1 MRWYKNSIRFAEMQ
15 AEREKERERY
25 AMAEHTRD
33 TGRDTE
39 VNDRLRF
46 CQVEAKYFAR
56 RDAHDRKARFPGGTM
71 RTGED
76 TLADRGKRI
85 YDYVL
90 ILFPVPMLILLSGPL
105 FAIRY

>member
-15 AEREKERERY
+15 AERERERDMRWRSIR
-25 AMAEHTRD
+25 AILVVIR
-33 TGRDTE
+33 R

>member
-39 VNDRLRF
+39 GERPVAFLPSRGEIFRK
-46 CQVEAKYFAR
+46 EGRAR
-56 RDAHDRKARFPGGTM
+56 
-71 RTGED
+71 
-76 TLADRGKRI
+76 
-85 YDYVL
+85 
-90 ILFPVPMLILLSGPL
+90 S
-105 FAIRY
+105 